1 MVCDMVKNKNKSEN
15 ESPAARNAG
24 TEPPRTYL
32 PACDVIEKE
41 SELLL
46 LADMPGV
53 RAEDIEISFERGL
66 LTIHATGTPKR
77 EAGRKYLHRE
87 YGVGDY
93 HRSFQIG
100 DEIDAGRIE
109 ADFKS
114 GVLTLRLPKSVDVL
128 PRKIAVKAE

>member
-1 MVCDMVKNKNKSEN
+1 MVCDIVKNENKNEN
-15 ESPAARNAG
+15 ESSAAQAG
-24 TEPPRTYL
+24 RSESARTYM
-32 PACDVIEKE
+32 PGCDVIEKE
-41 SELLL
+41 NELVLM
-46 LADMPGV
+46 ADIPGV
-53 RAEDIEISFERGL
+53 RAEDIEVSFERGL
-66 LTIHATGTPKR
+66 LTIHAAVSPTS

-100 DEIDAGRIE
+100 EGIDAGRIE
-109 ADFKS
+109 ADFKN